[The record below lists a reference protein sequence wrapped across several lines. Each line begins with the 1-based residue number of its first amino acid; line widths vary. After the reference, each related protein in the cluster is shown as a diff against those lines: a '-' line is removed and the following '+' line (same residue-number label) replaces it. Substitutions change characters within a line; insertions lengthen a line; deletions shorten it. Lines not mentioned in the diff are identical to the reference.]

1 VSPGDGGESVVGA
14 GPMAAA
20 DRRLHAPANH
30 GQHTLSSHWEK
41 KKKTPAWHSPSAGP
55 DRRWREYCCICA
67 EACRCEAAGSALL
80 GDLDSSRFWRRS
92 PKPLQWKAKQ
102 RARFDHWLPHYR
114 EGMLADDQ
122 RSEWLASDE
131 DREEALRALR
141 QALVD
146 GRITAEQHS
155 ERVSKVLAAQYVAEL
170 ENLTADIPHG
180 ERLPVRAD
188 NAALVKAGT
197 QHARAILRSASL
209 RPRGEVAQRLR
220 SWAVWGNAEIDLRD
234 AVIPVDGLD
243 VRVWAYLGDVTIV
256 VPPNVGVS
264 LVATPLPG
272 RVVDDTGSAPAAAPT
287 VRIRALALFGDIN
300 VRTAYPSARPSDPD
314 SN

>member
-1 VSPGDGGESVVGA
+1 MTTSWVGA
-14 GPMAAA
+14 ATRQPFRSSGPIE
-20 DRRLHAPANH
+20 R
-30 GQHTLSSHWEK
+30 TLGATARW
-41 KKKTPAWHSPSAGP
+41 PCCGDWIP
-55 DRRWREYCCICA
+55 DPGKCMGTCRICA
-67 EACRCEAAGSALL
+67 EACRRCEAAGPALL
-80 GDLDSSRFWRRS
+80 GDLDSSPFWRRS

-122 RSEWLASDE
+122 RSQWLASDE

-197 QHARAILRSASL
+197 QQARAILRSASL

-234 AVIPVDGLD
+234 AVIPFDGLA
-243 VRVWAYLGDVTIV
+243 VRVWAYLGDVTVV
-256 VPPNVGVS
+256 VPPNVQVS
-264 LVATPLPG
+264 LVATPLLG
-272 RVVDDTGSAPAAAPT
+272 RAVDDTGSAPAAAPT

-300 VRTAYPSARPSDPD
+300 VRTEYPSARASDPD

>member
-1 VSPGDGGESVVGA
+1 VRS
-14 GPMAAA
+14 
-20 DRRLHAPANH
+20 
-30 GQHTLSSHWEK
+30 
-41 KKKTPAWHSPSAGP
+41 
-55 DRRWREYCCICA
+55 
-67 EACRCEAAGSALL
+67 CRSCLT
-80 GDLDSSRFWRRS
+80 RRS
-92 PKPLQWKAKQ
+92 GSQSFLAAVTQVHCNGRQ
-102 RARFDHWLPHYR
+102 SSARFDHWLRHYR
-114 EGMLADDQ
+114 EGMLARDQ

-155 ERVSKVLAAQYVAEL
+155 ERVSKVLAARYIAEL

-180 ERLPVRAD
+180 ERLTVKAD
-188 NAALVKAGT
+188 NAALVRAGT
-197 QHARAILRSASL
+197 QQARAILRSASL

-234 AVIPVDGLD
+234 AVIPSDGLD
-243 VRVWAYLGDVTIV
+243 VKVWAYLGDVTVV
-256 VPPNVGVS
+256 VPPNVRVS
-264 LVATPLPG
+264 LVATPLLG
-272 RVVDDTGSAPAAAPT
+272 RVVDDTGSPVAAPT

-300 VRTAYPSARPSDPD
+300 VRTEYPSARAPNPD

>member
-1 VSPGDGGESVVGA
+1 
-14 GPMAAA
+14 M
-20 DRRLHAPANH
+20 
-30 GQHTLSSHWEK
+30 
-41 KKKTPAWHSPSAGP
+41 
-55 DRRWREYCCICA
+55 
-67 EACRCEAAGSALL
+67 
-80 GDLDSSRFWRRS
+80 
-92 PKPLQWKAKQ
+92 Q

-122 RSEWLASDE
+122 RSQWLASDE

-155 ERVSKVLAAQYVAEL
+155 ERVSKVLTAQYVAEL
-170 ENLTADIPHG
+170 ENLTADIPQG

-188 NAALVKAGT
+188 NTALVRAGT
-197 QHARAILRSASL
+197 QQARAILRSASL

-243 VRVWAYLGDVTIV
+243 VKVWAYLGDVTV
-256 VPPNVGVS
+256 VIPPNVQVS
-264 LVATPLPG
+264 LVATPLLG
-272 RVVDDTGSAPAAAPT
+272 RVVDDTGSAPVAAPT
-287 VRIRALALFGDIN
+287 VRIRALALFGDIH
-300 VRTAYPSARPSDPD
+300 VRTEYPSARASDPD